1 MSLPYTSASTGEIM
15 SSLAGQQLPAME
27 LPCLAFHLCGR
38 STPLF
43 SAPEQ
48 KRITAAGDMEEIL
61 KGKVV
66 CPTAQG
72 HLLVRDPA
80 TAATFLCDPRN
91 GDKTH
96 LPPLRGVEGSV
107 LVDSHCLL
115 SGEPASPGCVV
126 LLVEPDDT
134 SIWYVRPGDDDRWV
148 KHDYDI
154 GTMVLDH
161 DEGLQ
166 EKEVICPMAACRGK
180 FYFNSLPTELGVL
193 EFCPGPVF
201 SSIEI
206 DDTIA
211 ADGSYG
217 CEDGGKPRDV
227 HLVES
232 DGELYMVNLLC
243 TNTRR
248 DRIYRASVHRMDFA
262 EGRWRK
268 VKDLGGRVF
277 LLSLFYFGAS
287 CSGGHGLRKD
297 CVYMVYPVKK
307 AMLVFDVE
315 EGTIE
320 MRNLDDEVP
329 ASDKAFWVLPTNC
342 EE

>member
-1 MSLPYTSASTGEIM
+1 MRERPPASPCVAYTSASTGKIM
-15 SSLAGQQLPAME
+15 PSSGRIASIGETVSSSGQQLPSME

-43 SAPEQ
+43 SASEQ
-48 KRITAAGDMEEIL
+48 KRITPAGDMEEIL
-61 KGKVV
+61 MNKVV

-80 TAATFLCDPRN
+80 TAATFLYDPRN
-91 GDKTH
+91 GGKIH
-96 LPPLRGVEGSV
+96 LPPLRGVEDSV

-115 SGEPASPGCVV
+115 SGEPTSPGCVV
-126 LLVEPDDT
+126 LLVEPGDNF
-134 SIWYVRPGDDDRWV
+134 IWYVRPGDDDRWV

-154 GTMVLDH
+154 GTVVLDH
-161 DEGLQ
+161 NEGLQ
-166 EKEVICPMAACRGK
+166 EKRRC
-180 FYFNSLPTELGVL
+180 
-193 EFCPGPVF
+193 
-201 SSIEI
+201 SIEI
-206 DDTIA
+206 DNTIA
-211 ADGSYG
+211 VDGSYG
-217 CEDGGKPRDV
+217 YEDGGKQGDV
-227 HLVES
+227 HLVDS
-232 DGELYMVNLLC
+232 VGELYMVTLLC

-268 VKDLGGRVF
+268 VNDLGGRAF

-287 CSGGHGLRKD
+287 CSGGRHGLRKD
-297 CVYMVYPVKK
+297 CVYMVYTVKK
-307 AMLVFDVE
+307 ATLVFDVK

-320 MRNLDDEVP
+320 MRDLDDEVP
-329 ASDKAFWVLPTNC
+329 TSDKAFWVLPTNS